1 MVYLVAIPPLCAI
14 QEKLDHATIRH
25 PNHLVSEQ
33 ISPNNAS
40 NSVLNLAPKSGKS
53 WAACISAVRQFVRG
67 QTSILDRSKSNLVEG
82 VYYFHLAKTGGTAFT
97 HNVLQWLAKFREH
110 AGKNHS
116 DFAVLSREGN
126 ISGIPFETHYAFLV
140 MLRNPIPRALSHY
153 RHDTQTD
160 PSRSADT
167 NSLEDF
173 LQKRCLRIKGTK
185 ARGGSWVN
193 RQAVLLGATG
203 VGPEDLC
210 PTPSEVYIKKACTL
224 KGTKAALDSLD
235 KFTLLLITE
244 EYDLSVCLVLWY
256 FHHPKWEDWCST
268 SKVSLGEGLGGKL
281 NTAREDN
288 GKFQYDRHAIED
300 YFYVVYGVV
309 LPNGVTE

>member
-1 MVYLVAIPPLCAI
+1 
-14 QEKLDHATIRH
+14 
-25 PNHLVSEQ
+25 
-33 ISPNNAS
+33 
-40 NSVLNLAPKSGKS
+40 
-53 WAACISAVRQFVRG
+53 
-67 QTSILDRSKSNLVEG
+67 
-82 VYYFHLAKTGGTAFT
+82 
-97 HNVLQWLAKFREH
+97 
-110 AGKNHS
+110 
-116 DFAVLSREGN
+116 
-126 ISGIPFETHYAFLV
+126 

-288 GKFQYDRHAIED
+288 GKFQYDRHAIEVAAQRWSGKESVAGSGAKLLNHAD
-300 YFYVVYGVV
+300 AWKGSCPFGM
-309 LPNGVTE
+309 LDCTPNGGAEVR